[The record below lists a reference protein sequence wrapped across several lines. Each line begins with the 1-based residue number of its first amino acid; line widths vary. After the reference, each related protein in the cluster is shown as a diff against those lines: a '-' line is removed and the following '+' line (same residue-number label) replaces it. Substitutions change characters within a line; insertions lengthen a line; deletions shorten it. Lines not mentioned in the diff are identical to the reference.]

1 MYKKGLK
8 FNFVFLF
15 LIGCIAYSQ
24 EALSPSFVSGETLE
38 FRVHYGLLNTS
49 YSSLKVTDTL
59 FSGTPSYYVKAHGE
73 TTGLAKLFF
82 EVDDNYYSI
91 FSKDSIKPLEFYRD
105 VHEGKYKV
113 TQKISLDY
121 DAKKA
126 FIDLVKIPETLQRSI
141 TDEIQDIISGFYFF
155 RSLPEQVLL
164 NKDTPFEIPM
174 IYNDEGAFTFKLR
187 YDGEEKIETIF
198 GEVDCYR
205 FKPYLPSIGR
215 IFNDPNAIT
224 IWVTKDKNRIPLKV
238 KAKIVVG
245 SITADLKKATGLKYP
260 GLLKKQ

>member
-1 MYKKGLK
+1 MYKLL
-8 FNFVFLF
+8 FCFL
-15 LIGCIAYSQ
+15 LSLCAYSQ
-24 EALSPSFVSGETLE
+24 ETLNPSFVSGEALE

-49 YSSLKVTDTL
+49 YSSLKVADTL
-59 FSGTPSYYVKAHGE
+59 FQGTPSYYVKAHGE

-91 FSKDSIKPLEFYRD
+91 FSKDSIKPLECYRN

-113 TQKISLDY
+113 TQKISFDY

-126 FIDLVKIPETLQRSI
+126 FIDLITILETLQRSI

-155 RSLPEQVLL
+155 RSLPDKVIL
-164 NKDTPFEIPM
+164 NKNVPYEIPM
-174 IYNDEGAFTFKLR
+174 IYNNEGAFTFKLR

-224 IWVTKDKNRIPLKV
+224 IWVTKDKNRIPVKV

-245 SITADLKKATGLKYP
+245 SITADLENATGLKYP
-260 GLLKKQ
+260 GLLKIQ